1 VLNGEGEETM
11 AKKKHE
17 ETALVAV
24 EPMAIEVLPPQSGAV
39 GEFLADTANMFR
51 ARGMRMKVLFGR
63 INETG
68 QQMEKM
74 LRCAADTM
82 EAAHAKLEEDLRK
95 QCLLPEISCE
105 ADDEE

>member
-1 VLNGEGEETM
+1 M
-11 AKKKHE
+11 ANNKKQE
-17 ETALVAV
+17 MALAAV
-24 EPMAIEVLPPQSGAV
+24 EPMDIEVLPPHAGAV

-51 ARGMRMKVLFGR
+51 ARGMRMKALFGR

-82 EAAHAKLEEDLRK
+82 GAAHGKLEEDLRK
-95 QCLLPEISCE
+95 QGLLPEISSE
-105 ADDEE
+105 EYDEE

>member
-1 VLNGEGEETM
+1 M

-17 ETALVAV
+17 ETGLVAV
-24 EPMAIEVLPPQSGAV
+24 EPVEIEVLPPQSGTV

-51 ARGMRMKVLFGR
+51 ARGMRMKALFGR

-68 QQMEKM
+68 QHMEKM

-82 EAAHAKLEEDLRK
+82 ESAHGKLEEDLRK
-95 QCLLPEISCE
+95 QGLMPEISSE
-105 ADDEE
+105 EDDDEE

>member
-1 VLNGEGEETM
+1 M
-11 AKKKHE
+11 SKKKKHK

-24 EPMAIEVLPPQSGAV
+24 EPMEVEVLPPQSGAV
-39 GEFLADTANMFR
+39 GEFLADTSNMFR
-51 ARGMRMKVLFGR
+51 ARGMRMKALFGR

-82 EAAHAKLEEDLRK
+82 EAAHGKLEEDLRK
-95 QCLLPEISCE
+95 QGLLPEISCE

>member
-1 VLNGEGEETM
+1 M
-11 AKKKHE
+11 AKKKE

-24 EPMAIEVLPPQSGAV
+24 EPVEIEVLAPQSGAV
-39 GEFLADTANMFR
+39 GEFLTDTANMFR
-51 ARGMRMKVLFGR
+51 ARGMRMKALFGR

-82 EAAHAKLEEDLRK
+82 EAAHGQLEEDLRK
-95 QCLLPEISCE
+95 QGLLTEISS
-105 ADDEE
+105 EEDNEE

>member
-1 VLNGEGEETM
+1 MVEEDQM
-11 AKKKHE
+11 ATGKKDEK
-17 ETALVAV
+17 TALVAV
-24 EPMAIEVLPPQSGAV
+24 EAMEVEVLPPQSGAV

-51 ARGMRMKVLFGR
+51 ARGMRMKALLGR

-82 EAAHAKLEEDLRK
+82 EAAHGKLEEDLRK
-95 QCLLPEISCE
+95 QGLLPEISSE
-105 ADDEE
+105 EDD

>member
-1 VLNGEGEETM
+1 VVKEDEM
-11 AKKKHE
+11 AKKKYE

-24 EPMAIEVLPPQSGAV
+24 EPMEVDVLPPQSGTV

-51 ARGMRMKVLFGR
+51 ARGMRMKALFGR

-68 QQMEKM
+68 LQMEKM

-82 EAAHAKLEEDLRK
+82 EAAHGKLEEDLRK
-95 QCLLPEISCE
+95 QGLLPETSSE
-105 ADDEE
+105 EDDEE